1 MLNLM
6 QILIVIAIAL
16 HAVAAAFWMGSS
28 MSLARPGAIG
38 AEMMFPRQMMAA
50 LLVTLTGGFLWSQ
63 LHTGGFGPYEMVL
76 AIGAV
81 LAVIAAGIQGVVV
94 GGSLRRLKA
103 GGDAEPLRKRI
114 SLGYRVGG
122 GMLGLCLIC
131 MVIARFI

>member
-1 MLNLM
+1 MLSLM

-16 HAVAAAFWMGSS
+16 HAVAAFFWMASS
-28 MSLARPGAIG
+28 MSLARSGAMG
-38 AEMMFPRQMMAA
+38 AEVLFPRQMMAA

-76 AIGAV
+76 AVGAV

-103 GGDAEPLRKRI
+103 GGNAEALHKRMAI
-114 SLGYRVGG
+114 GYRTGG
-122 GMLGLCLIC
+122 GLLALCLIC
-131 MVIARFI
+131 MVIARFV